1 MIFRKAVSEENLN
14 ADGSVLCL
22 CVLPA
27 HQAEDET
34 WQCFPAVLFWS
45 LGWWFCI
52 PSAHPEKEVSLCTCL
67 IIFLTRNVWKKLPY
81 VILGWP
87 EGRMLT
93 SDSRWFSVCSEG
105 HSSIPLLNYACQ
117 QWLFKLFVDI
127 KWSCHGLSVK
137 LCRQMNWFSGLY
149 QILFYINCIYNFY
162 I

>member
-105 HSSIPLLNYACQ
+105 HSSIPLL
-117 QWLFKLFVDI
+117 KL
-127 KWSCHGLSVK
+127 GLSAVA
-137 LCRQMNWFSGLY
+137 LQAICWHQMILSWPLSQIRQTDELIQWSLSDTV
-149 QILFYINCIYNFY
+149 LH
-162 I
+162 